1 VNSNRQN
8 GGLEV
13 RQKIKHG
20 ASRVVLDDD
29 EAGKSQAIVEVG
41 GNAGNAV
48 RCGQEAVDV
57 VVTRTVA
64 FLGDRI

>member
-1 VNSNRQN
+1 M
-8 GGLEV
+8 
-13 RQKIKHG
+13 
-20 ASRVVLDDD
+20 LDDD